1 MDKRIELLEER
12 TINFLEK
19 TKKEKFETVFFCEK
33 SAEESRFFAFLSQK
47 ADRKTEK
54 KVAETKKIP

>member
-1 MDKRIELLEER
+1 MRVLFAVCEKRGRGL
-12 TINFLEK
+12 K
-19 TKKEKFETVFFCEK
+19 KQKKEKFETVFFCEK